1 MGWEEPALLIFMAH
15 TLPAQATK
23 TPFYVNFSE
32 ASESQNAKKNK
43 NINDL
48 PMYNPYKWHSSGRKI
63 SSLSLMSV
71 RFSFLAGYTD
81 FTTQP
86 DGFVFCLSGIFEFSA
101 GGMERDICKRV
112 KRLISIDNMCLRYIF
127 VFCYFCVFYSV
138 CFCVNICMLIWI
150 YVASLIGSHPTNG
163 FEFL

>member
-48 PMYNPYKWHSSGRKI
+48 PMYNPYKWHSSGWKI

-71 RFSFLAGYTD
+71 RWVHRLYHPTA
-81 FTTQP
+81 
-86 DGFVFCLSGIFEFSA
+86 GFVFCLSGIFEFSA

-127 VFCYFCVFYSV
+127 VFGYFCVFYSV
-138 CFCVNICMLIWI
+138 CFCENICMLI
-150 YVASLIGSHPTNG
+150 
-163 FEFL
+163 